1 MASDTFARRSGILA
15 VAAIMAVTAGAASAQ
30 DARRVRGTITGMEGD
45 TLSVKT
51 REGETVDIALAE
63 GWKVNGVANASMS
76 DIDEG
81 DFVGIASV
89 PNADGSDGAL
99 EVLIFPAE
107 RVGSAGASF
116 PWDLQ
121 PGSTMTNA
129 TVADKVEGV
138 NGHSVSVTYEGG
150 QKDISIP
157 EGTPIVTFAEATP
170 ADLIEGATVFIPAE
184 MANGALSATTVVV
197 GKNGVV
203 PPM

>member
-1 MASDTFARRSGILA
+1 MAYDIFARRSGILTT
-15 VAAIMAVTAGAASAQ
+15 AAIMAVTAGAASA
-30 DARRVRGTITGMEGD
+30 DEARRVRGTISGMAGD

-63 GWKVNGVANASMS
+63 GWKVNGVASASMS

-81 DFVGIASV
+81 DFVGIASL

-138 NGHSVSVTYEGG
+138 DGHSVSVTYEGG

-157 EGTPIVTFAEATP
+157 EGTPIVTFAEATT
-170 ADLIEGATVFIPAE
+170 ADLVDGATVFIPAE
-184 MANGALSATTVVV
+184 VADGALSTKTVVV

>member
-1 MASDTFARRSGILA
+1 MGFDTTARRSGLLA
-15 VAAIMAVTAGAASAQ
+15 IAAIMAVTAGAASA
-30 DARRVRGTITGMEGD
+30 DETRRIRGTITGVEGD

-51 REGETVDIALAE
+51 REGERVDIALAE
-63 GWKVNGVANASMS
+63 GWNVNGVISASLS
-76 DIDEG
+76 DIDQG

-129 TVADKVEGV
+129 TVADKVEGIDG
-138 NGHSVSVTYEGG
+138 NSVSVTYEGG

-170 ADLIEGATVFIPAE
+170 ADLVEGATVFVPAQ
-184 MANGALSATTVVV
+184 MADGALSTKTIVV

>member
-1 MASDTFARRSGILA
+1 MDLDTFARWPGILA
-15 VAAIMAVTAGAASAQ
+15 IAALMAVTGGAASA
-30 DARRVRGTITGMEGD
+30 DEARRVRGTISGMEGD

-51 REGETVDIALAE
+51 REGETVDITLAE
-63 GWKVNGVANASMS
+63 GWKVNGVAAASLS

-81 DFVGIASV
+81 DFVGIASL

-138 NGHSVSVTYEGG
+138 DGNSVSVTYEGG
-150 QKDISIP
+150 QKDISIS

-170 ADLIEGATVFIPAE
+170 ADLVAGATVFVPAE
-184 MANGALSATTVVV
+184 MAGGALSTKTVVV

>member
-116 PWDLQ
+116 PWDL
-121 PGSTMTNA
+121 
-129 TVADKVEGV
+129 
-138 NGHSVSVTYEGG
+138 
-150 QKDISIP
+150 
-157 EGTPIVTFAEATP
+157 
-170 ADLIEGATVFIPAE
+170 
-184 MANGALSATTVVV
+184 
-197 GKNGVV
+197 
-203 PPM
+203 